1 MSQVR
6 LSGWSV
12 SWAMTSLE
20 GHMTTGDSTR
30 AFTTV
35 GREGEVGPAGDL
47 SRTDVLTALRSVT
60 QGRIYDLEVER
71 FRGMPIHPAHPQME
85 VVSFRTPR
93 GIRNQ
98 GDQEWLKTR
107 NSANMSF
114 ISELVM
120 GTVHS
125 GTHIDAFAH
134 VTVGEDNHWHGG
146 FSADDHLGDWG
157 PLKGDASALPPIITR
172 GVLIDVAGHKGVKV
186 LEGSEGISSGDLK
199 DALAAQS
206 TELRPRDAVLIRTG
220 YCSLYPDGE
229 RMKPYFGSGIN
240 ADAARWLA
248 DQGAVVVGGDTES
261 LEQLPSADPENPHIV
276 HTVLLIEHGIHIVE
290 MVYLEDLAA
299 DKQYEFLFIA
309 CGLKI
314 RGATGSMIRPIAVV

>member
-1 MSQVR
+1 MC
-6 LSGWSV
+6 
-12 SWAMTSLE
+12 TS
-20 GHMTTGDSTR
+20 DSTR
-30 AFTTV
+30 AFSVV

-47 SRTDVLTALRSVT
+47 SRADVLAALRGAT

-71 FRGMPIHPAHPQME
+71 FRGMPIHPAHPQLE

-93 GIRNQ
+93 GIHNQ

-107 NSANMSF
+107 NSAKMSF
-114 ISELVM
+114 ISELVI

-125 GTHIDAFAH
+125 GTHIDALAH

-146 FSADDHLGDWG
+146 FSADADLGDWG
-157 PLKGDASALPPIITR
+157 PLKGDATALPPIITR
-172 GVLIDVAGHKGVKV
+172 GVLIDVAGHQGVDVLKGA
-186 LEGSEGISSGDLK
+186 EGISSDDLK
-199 DALAAQS
+199 AALAVQG

-220 YCSLYPDGE
+220 YCGLYPDAE
-229 RMKPYFGSGIN
+229 RMRAHFGCGIN

-261 LEQLPSADPENPHIV
+261 LEQLPSADSDNPHIV
-276 HTVLLIEHGIHIVE
+276 HTVLLIEHAIHIVE

-299 DKQYEFLFIA
+299 DRQYEFLFIA
-309 CGLKI
+309 LGLKI